1 MKVRILGC
9 SGGIGKGLRTT
20 SLLIDDD
27 ILIDAGTGVGDL
39 TIEEMVRIRHIFLS
53 HSHLDHIN
61 SIPLLVDSIFDFI
74 DQPLII
80 HGLEQTLSVL
90 RKHVFNWDIWPDFA
104 QLPHP
109 EKPVMAYEAFVPG
122 DVVALGDRK
131 LEAIAVNHIV
141 PGVGYRVECPSG
153 SFAFS
158 GDTTTNDSLWEALNK
173 HDSLDFLMVEAA
185 FENANL
191 KLSQLARHYCPQLL
205 AVDLAKLRH
214 KADIYLTHFN
224 PGKEDTIFEECQQA
238 MPELDLKRLSGG
250 EVFDI

>member
-27 ILIDAGTGVGDL
+27 VLIDAGTGVGDL
-39 TIEEMVRIRHIFLS
+39 TIEEMTRIRHIFLS

-74 DQPLII
+74 DQPLVI
-80 HGLEQTLSVL
+80 HGLEETLSVL
-90 RKHVFNWDIWPDFA
+90 KNHVFNWDIWPDFA

-109 EKPVMAYEAFVPG
+109 EKPVMSYETFTPG
-122 DVVALGDRK
+122 DVVTLGDRK
-131 LEAIAVNHIV
+131 FEAIAVNHIV
-141 PGVGYRVECPSG
+141 PCVGFRAESPTG

-158 GDTTTNDSLWEALNK
+158 GDTTTNDNLWDVLNK
-173 HDSLDFLMVEAA
+173 HASLDFLMVEAA

-191 KLSQLARHYCPQLL
+191 ELSRLARHYCPQLL
-205 AVDLAKLRH
+205 AADLAKLKH
-214 KADIYLTHFN
+214 KPAIYLTHFN
-224 PGKEDTIFEECQQA
+224 PGKEDTIFSECQQA
-238 MPELDLKRLSGG
+238 MPDLGLKRLVGG
-250 EVFDI
+250 EVFDV